1 MDIVGLFPESESGK
15 KYIPFAK
22 VVSDYFSKWVEAY
35 GIANQEAST
44 IAQTLVDE
52 FFCCFSPPR
61 QLHSDQGRQFESQAI
76 AQICKLLGIV
86 KARTSPYHPQRDGQ
100 VERFNRTLLGMLA
113 TSAKDHPWSWEHHL
127 WKLCFAYNTSV
138 HPTTGFTP
146 FYLPFGRQAVLPVD
160 LMFSPAQKSVTP
172 SEYAA
177 HLKYSLANAYE
188 HVRKC
193 TGAQQQRQKELYDR
207 RVHGQVHDIGELV
220 WLHQSAV
227 PQDSSKKLYH
237 PWTGPYRVLKQLSN
251 VNYRIQHIEQ
261 PRMVIHFDRLKSCH
275 LPAMAEEGHQV
286 PSIPLDKDGISS
298 PTPLP
303 GTTLDIIQD
312 ELEDT
317 TGGATEQH
325 SPQLLESPVPPCSGC
340 SA

>member
-1 MDIVGLFPESESGK
+1 MESM
-15 KYIPFAK
+15 
-22 VVSDYFSKWVEAY
+22 
-35 GIANQEAST
+35 
-44 IAQTLVDE
+44 
-52 FFCCFSPPR
+52 FCIQHECTP
-61 QLHSDQGRQFESQAI
+61 HD
-76 AQICKLLGIV
+76 
-86 KARTSPYHPQRDGQ
+86 
-100 VERFNRTLLGMLA
+100 
-113 TSAKDHPWSWEHHL
+113 W
-127 WKLCFAYNTSV
+127 V
-138 HPTTGFTP
+138 HPLLSAFWATGCLTCGP
-146 FYLPFGRQAVLPVD
+146 YVL
-160 LMFSPAQKSVTP
+160 PAQKSVTP

-227 PQDSSKKLYH
+227 PQGSSKKLYH

-251 VNYRIQHIEQ
+251 VNYRIQDIEQ
-261 PRMVIHFDRLKSCH
+261 PRMVVHFDWLKSFH
-275 LPAMAEEGHQV
+275 FPAMAEEGHQV

-325 SPQLLESPVPPCSGC
+325 SPTTSQSHRSPPCSGC